1 MNPTSPKMTTATF
14 ERVKA
19 SCHRWSDKALGVA
32 RAVLV
37 DDLQPKDAAAKYQM
51 SVAQARVTVSRFQA
65 KAEKIRVADFM
76 EREPPKLTAAAI
88 EPFAQDIK
96 TLRDKGYS
104 MQQIANYLR
113 EHGIETSATT
123 VRNFLE
129 DDRA

>member
-1 MNPTSPKMTTATF
+1 MTPTPPKMTDAMF
-14 ERVKA
+14 KRVEV
-19 SCHRWSDKALGVA
+19 SCHRWSEKALGVA

-37 DDLQPKDAAAKYQM
+37 DDVQPKAAAAKFEM
-51 SVAQARVTVSRFQA
+51 SVAQVRVTVSRFQA

-88 EPFAQDIK
+88 EPFAQDIR

-123 VRNFLE
+123 VRNYLE

>member
-1 MNPTSPKMTTATF
+1 MTPTPPKMTDTMF
-14 ERVKA
+14 KRVEV
-19 SCHRWSDKALGVA
+19 SCHRWSEKALGVA

-37 DDLQPKDAAAKYQM
+37 DDVQPKAAAAKFEM
-51 SVAQARVTVSRFQA
+51 SVAQVRVTVSRFQA

-88 EPFAQDIK
+88 EPFAQDIR

-123 VRNFLE
+123 VRNYLE